1 MPDFHFGNEV
11 LPVERFLKS
20 VRALKEN
27 KENNLA
33 KNPKMPKLP
42 YLVLAISLLL
52 SLGVTYL
59 FYNSSINKD
68 IARFQNDVTRID
80 TTINNKLRT
89 YIAMLKS
96 GRGFVETVSEVNR
109 ASFRSYVSSLDV
121 RRNYQGLQGI
131 GYAKRVL
138 SYEAEAL
145 AQRMEGEGL
154 TNFRVFPQNSAKYD
168 YIAVLYLEPMDERNR
183 RAIGFDVSS
192 EDVRRLTL
200 EKAAASGEP
209 VATGKLFLV
218 VETEEDK
225 QPGFLICLPIY
236 KGDRNPQDVE
246 ERKRLLD
253 GYVYG
258 AFRANNF
265 LSEVRDASSAEDISV
280 TIYESEATDENI
292 LARTHSFVPEP
303 GRNFKWQTEVNV
315 AGRKWVVE
323 YKALPDFVAK
333 SNSGWTSLIFGGGLV
348 FSLLLFGMTYLESF
362 ARRKSE
368 RFTYEL
374 KESEKEKALLFE
386 KEQQAR
392 QFAEDASRA
401 KDEFIS
407 VVSHE
412 LRTPLNTIAGWARI
426 LQAEDLAPEMKHQAL
441 EKIDKNLRIQTKL
454 VEELL
459 DFSQIITG
467 KGDLNSKLI
476 EVSGVFEAAVADIA
490 VQAREREI
498 NIEKEN
504 TLNGQKIL
512 GDSERLRKALENV
525 LKNAVKF
532 TARNGTVFTEITERN
547 DTIEMKIRDRGRGI
561 NPKFLPHIF
570 EGFRQADSSSTRQF
584 GGLGLG
590 LAISRHIIELHGGS
604 IQAESEGEG
613 EGAVFTI
620 KIPVSKDNNQP
631 SALSATD

>member
-1 MPDFHFGNEV
+1 
-11 LPVERFLKS
+11 
-20 VRALKEN
+20 
-27 KENNLA
+27 
-33 KNPKMPKLP
+33 MPKLP
-42 YLVLAISLLL
+42 YLVLAVSLLV
-52 SLGVTYL
+52 SLAATYL
-59 FYNSSINKD
+59 FYNSAASKD
-68 IARFQNDVTRID
+68 IARFDNDVTRLD
-80 TTINNKLRT
+80 TTINNKIRT

-96 GRGFVETVSEVNR
+96 GRGFVETVGEINR
-109 ASFRSYVSSLDV
+109 DSFRTYVSSLDL
-121 RRNYQGLQGI
+121 RRNYQGVQGI

-145 AQRMEGEGL
+145 AQKMESEGF
-154 TNFRVFPQNSAKYD
+154 TNFRVFPQSAKYD
-168 YIAVLYLEPMDERNR
+168 YIAVLYLEPLDERNR

-192 EDVRRLTL
+192 EDNRRLTL
-200 EKAAASGEP
+200 EKAAVTGEP
-209 VATGKLFLV
+209 VATGKVFLV
-218 VETEEDK
+218 VETEDDK

-236 KGDRNPQDVE
+236 KGDRNPQDAE

-265 LSEVRDASSAEDISV
+265 LAEIRNTSNTEDISI
-280 TIYESEATDENI
+280 TIYENEAADENI
-292 LARTHSFVPEP
+292 LARTHNFVPDA
-303 GRNFKWQTEVNV
+303 GSDFTSRTEIEV
-315 AGRKWVVE
+315 AGRKWIVE
-323 YKALPDFVAK
+323 YKALPAFVAK
-333 SNSGWTSLIFGGGLV
+333 SNSGWTPLIFGSALV

-386 KEQQAR
+386 KEQKAR
-392 QFAEDASRA
+392 RSAEDASRA

-412 LRTPLNTIAGWARI
+412 LRTPLNTIAGWTRI
-426 LQAEDLAPEMKHQAL
+426 LHADTLAPEMKQQAL

-467 KGDLNSKLI
+467 KSDLNSKLVEI
-476 EVSGVFEAAVADIA
+476 SGVFEAAVAGVA
-490 VQAREREI
+490 TQAREKEI

-504 TLNGQKIL
+504 TLNGQKVL
-512 GDSERLRKALENV
+512 GDSERLKKAFENI
-525 LKNAVKF
+525 LRNAVKF
-532 TARNGTVFTEITERN
+532 TSKNGTVFTEIKEQE
-547 DTIEMKIRDRGRGI
+547 DTIEMKIRDSGRGI

-604 IQAESEGEG
+604 IKAESAGEG
-613 EGAVFTI
+613 KGSVFTI
-620 KIPVSKDNNQP
+620 KIPVSKDANHS
-631 SALSATD
+631 SALSSMD

>member
-1 MPDFHFGNEV
+1 M
-11 LPVERFLKS
+11 RTLKGK
-20 VRALKEN
+20 KETVQ
-27 KENNLA
+27 A
-33 KNPKMPKLP
+33 KNPRMPKLP
-42 YLVLAISLLL
+42 YLVLVLSLLL
-52 SLGVTYL
+52 SVGVTYL
-59 FYNSSINKD
+59 FYNSSVNKD

-96 GRGFVETVSEVNR
+96 GRGFVETVGEVNR
-109 ASFRSYVSSLDV
+109 DSFRTYVNSLDL

-131 GYAKRVL
+131 GYARRVL

-145 AQRMEGEGL
+145 AQKMEGEGF
-154 TNFRVFPQNSAKYD
+154 TNFKVFPQSAKYD
-168 YIAVLYLEPMDERNR
+168 YIAVLYLEPLDERNR
-183 RAIGFDVSS
+183 RAIGFDISS
-192 EDVRRLTL
+192 EDIRRLAL
-200 EKAAASGEP
+200 ERAAATGEP

-218 VETEEDK
+218 VETEDDK

-236 KGDRNPQDVE
+236 KGDRSPQDAE

-265 LSEVRDASSAEDISV
+265 LSEVRNTSSTEDISI
-280 TIYESEATDENI
+280 TIYESEAAPENV
-292 LARTHSFVPEP
+292 LAQTHNSVADP
-303 GRNFKWQTEVNV
+303 GRNFQQQTEVNV
-315 AGRKWVVE
+315 AGRKWLVE
-323 YKALPDFVAK
+323 YRALPDFVAK
-333 SNSGWTSLIFGGGLV
+333 SNSGWTSLIFGSGLV

-386 KEQQAR
+386 KEQKAR

-412 LRTPLNTIAGWARI
+412 LRTPLNTIAGWTRI
-426 LQAEDLAPEMKHQAL
+426 LQSDSLVPEMKHQAL
-441 EKIDKNLRIQTKL
+441 EKIDRNLRIQTKL

-467 KGDLNSKLI
+467 KDDLNSKQFEI
-476 EVSGVFEAAVADIA
+476 SGVFEEAVADIA
-490 VQAREREI
+490 AQAREKEI

-504 TLNGQKIL
+504 ALNGQKVL
-512 GDSERLRKALENV
+512 GDSERLKKAFENI

-532 TARNGTVFTEITERN
+532 TSKNGTIFTEIKER
-547 DTIEMKIRDRGRGI
+547 DETIEMKIRDSGRGI
-561 NPKFLPHIF
+561 SPKFLPHIF

-604 IQAESEGEG
+604 IQAESAGEG
-613 EGAVFTI
+613 QGSVFTV
-620 KIPVSKDNNQP
+620 KIPVSKDENHP
-631 SALSATD
+631 SALSSTD

>member
-1 MPDFHFGNEV
+1 
-11 LPVERFLKS
+11 
-20 VRALKEN
+20 
-27 KENNLA
+27 
-33 KNPKMPKLP
+33 MPKLP
-42 YLVLAISLLL
+42 FLVLAVSLLV
-52 SLGVTYL
+52 SLAATYL
-59 FYNSSINKD
+59 FHISSANKD
-68 IARFQNDVTRID
+68 IASFQNDVTRID
-80 TTINNKLRT
+80 TTINNKIRT
-89 YIAMLKS
+89 YVAMLKS
-96 GRGFVETVSEVNR
+96 GRGFIETVDEINR
-109 ASFRSYVSSLDV
+109 DSFRIYVSSLDL
-121 RRNYQGLQGI
+121 RRNYQGVQGI
-131 GYAKRVL
+131 GYAKKVL
-138 SYEAEAL
+138 SFEAEAL
-145 AQRMEGEGL
+145 AQKMEAEGF
-154 TNFRVFPQNSAKYD
+154 TNFRIFPQNSAKYD
-168 YIAVLYLEPMDERNR
+168 YIAVLYLEPHDERNR

-192 EDVRRLTL
+192 EDNRRMTL
-200 EKAAASGEP
+200 EKAAATGEP
-209 VATGKLFLV
+209 VATGKVFLV
-218 VETEEDK
+218 VETEDDK

-236 KGDRNPQDVE
+236 KGDRNPQDAE

-265 LSEVRDASSAEDISV
+265 LTEVKEATKTQDISIA
-280 TIYESEATDENI
+280 IYDGEAASENV
-292 LARTHSFVPEP
+292 LAQTHGFAPRTSGDFTMRKEID
-303 GRNFKWQTEVNV
+303 V
-315 AGRKWVVE
+315 AGRKWIVE

-333 SNSGWTSLIFGGGLV
+333 SNSGWTPLILGSGLV

-386 KEQQAR
+386 KEQKAR
-392 QFAEDASRA
+392 RFAEDASRA

-412 LRTPLNTIAGWARI
+412 LRTPLNTIAGWTRI
-426 LQAEDLAPEMKHQAL
+426 MQADDLAPEMKQQAL

-467 KGDLNSKLI
+467 KGDLTSKLI
-476 EVSGVFEAAVADIA
+476 EISGVFESAVADVA
-490 VQAREREI
+490 AQARDREI

-504 TLNGQKIL
+504 ALNGQKVL
-512 GDSERLRKALENV
+512 GDSERLKKAFENV
-525 LKNAVKF
+525 LRNAVKF
-532 TARNGTVFTEITERN
+532 TAKNGTVFTEIKQQ
-547 DTIEMKIRDRGRGI
+547 DDAIQMKIRDSGRGI

-604 IQAESEGEG
+604 IKAESAGEG
-613 EGAVFTI
+613 QGSVFTI
-620 KIPVSKDNNQP
+620 KIPVSGENNQT
-631 SALSATD
+631 ALSSTD

>member
-1 MPDFHFGNEV
+1 
-11 LPVERFLKS
+11 
-20 VRALKEN
+20 VRTLKEN
-27 KENNLA
+27 KSA
-33 KNPKMPKLP
+33 GKPKMPKLP
-42 YLVLAISLLL
+42 FLVLAVSLLV
-52 SLGVTYL
+52 SLAATYL
-59 FYNSSINKD
+59 FYLSSANKD
-68 IARFQNDVTRID
+68 IASFQNDVTRID
-80 TTINNKLRT
+80 TTINNKIRT

-96 GRGFVETVSEVNR
+96 GRGFIETIDEINR
-109 ASFRSYVSSLDV
+109 DSFRTYVSSLDL
-121 RRNYQGLQGI
+121 RRNYQGVQGI
-131 GYAKRVL
+131 GYAKKVL
-138 SYEAEAL
+138 SFEAEAL
-145 AQRMEGEGL
+145 AQKMEAEGF
-154 TNFRVFPQNSAKYD
+154 TNFRIFPQNSAKYD
-168 YIAVLYLEPMDERNR
+168 YFAVLYLEPLDERNR

-192 EDVRRLTL
+192 EDNRRMTL
-200 EKAAASGEP
+200 EKAAATGEP
-209 VATGKLFLV
+209 VATGKVFLV

-236 KGDRNPQDVE
+236 KGDHNPQDAE

-253 GYVYG
+253 GFVYG

-265 LSEVRDASSAEDISV
+265 LAEVKDATKTQDISIA
-280 TIYESEATDENI
+280 IYDGEAAPENI
-292 LARTHSFVPEP
+292 LAQTHSQPPQASGDFTLRKEID
-303 GRNFKWQTEVNV
+303 V
-315 AGRKWVVE
+315 AGRKWIVE
-323 YKALPDFVAK
+323 YKALPDFVEK
-333 SNSGWTSLIFGGGLV
+333 SNSGWTPLILGSGLV

-386 KEQQAR
+386 KEQKAR
-392 QFAEDASRA
+392 RFAEDASRA

-412 LRTPLNTIAGWARI
+412 LRTPLNTIAGWTRI
-426 LQAEDLAPEMKHQAL
+426 MQADDLAPEMKQQAL

-467 KGDLNSKLI
+467 KGDLTSKLI
-476 EVSGVFEAAVADIA
+476 EISGVFEDAVANVA
-490 VQAREREI
+490 AQAHDKEI

-504 TLNGQKIL
+504 ALNGQKVL
-512 GDSERLRKALENV
+512 GDSERLKKAFENV
-525 LKNAVKF
+525 LRNAVKF
-532 TARNGTVFTEITERN
+532 TSKNGTIFTEIKQQ
-547 DTIEMKIRDRGRGI
+547 DDAIEMKIRDSGRGI

-604 IQAESEGEG
+604 IKAESAGEG
-613 EGAVFTI
+613 QGSVFTI
-620 KIPVSKDNNQP
+620 KIPVSGENSQN
-631 SALSATD
+631 ALSSTN

>member
-1 MPDFHFGNEV
+1 
-11 LPVERFLKS
+11 
-20 VRALKEN
+20 
-27 KENNLA
+27 
-33 KNPKMPKLP
+33 MPKLP
-42 YLVLAISLLL
+42 YLVLAVSLLV
-52 SLGVTYL
+52 SLAATYL
-59 FYNSSINKD
+59 FYNSSASKD
-68 IARFQNDVTRID
+68 IARFDNDVTRLD
-80 TTINNKLRT
+80 TTINNKIRI

-96 GRGFVETVSEVNR
+96 GRGFIETVGEINR
-109 ASFRSYVSSLDV
+109 DSFRTYVSSLDL
-121 RRNYQGLQGI
+121 RRNYQGVQGI

-145 AQRMEGEGL
+145 AQKMEGEGF
-154 TNFRVFPQNSAKYD
+154 TNFRIFPQNSAKYD
-168 YIAVLYLEPMDERNR
+168 YIAVLYLEPLDERNR

-192 EDVRRLTL
+192 EDNRRLTL
-200 EKAAASGEP
+200 EKSAVTGEP
-209 VATGKLFLV
+209 VATGKVFLV
-218 VETEEDK
+218 VETEDGK

-236 KGDRNPQDVE
+236 KGDHNPQDAE

-265 LSEVRDASSAEDISV
+265 LAEVRNASNTEDISI
-280 TIYESEATDENI
+280 TIYESEAADENI
-292 LARTHSFVPEP
+292 LARSHSGVPDAGSDFTSRIE
-303 GRNFKWQTEVNV
+303 TEV
-315 AGRKWVVE
+315 AGRKWIVE
-323 YKALPDFVAK
+323 YKALPAFTAK
-333 SNSGWTSLIFGGGLV
+333 SNSGWTSLIFGSGLV

-368 RFTYEL
+368 KFTYEL

-386 KEQQAR
+386 KEQKAR
-392 QFAEDASRA
+392 RSAEDASRA

-412 LRTPLNTIAGWARI
+412 LRTPLNTIAGWTRI
-426 LQAEDLAPEMKHQAL
+426 LQADTLAPEMKQQAL

-467 KGDLNSKLI
+467 KSDLNSKLVEI
-476 EVSGVFEAAVADIA
+476 SGVFEDAVADVA
-490 VQAREREI
+490 AQAREKEI

-504 TLNGQKIL
+504 TLNGQKVL
-512 GDSERLRKALENV
+512 GDSERLKKAFENI
-525 LKNAVKF
+525 LRNAVKF
-532 TARNGTVFTEITERN
+532 TSKNGTVFTEIKEQEE
-547 DTIEMKIRDRGRGI
+547 TIEMKIRDSGRGI

-604 IQAESEGEG
+604 IKAESAGEG
-613 EGAVFTI
+613 KGSVFTI
-620 KIPVSKDNNQP
+620 KIPVSKAANHS
-631 SALSATD
+631 SALPAMD

>member
-1 MPDFHFGNEV
+1 V
-11 LPVERFLKS
+11 QT
-20 VRALKEN
+20 LKEKREN
-27 KENNLA
+27 KA
-33 KNPKMPKLP
+33 AGNPKMPKLP

-59 FYNSSINKD
+59 FHASAVNKD
-68 IARFQNDVTRID
+68 VARFQNDVTRID

-96 GRGFVETVSEVNR
+96 GRGFVETVTEVNR
-109 ASFRSYVSSLDV
+109 DSFRTYVGSLDIK
-121 RRNYQGLQGI
+121 RNYQGLQGI

-145 AQRMEGEGL
+145 AQRMEAEGF
-154 TNFRVFPQNSAKYD
+154 TNFRVFPQSAKYD
-168 YIAVLYLEPMDERNR
+168 YIAVLYIEPMDERNR
-183 RAIGFDVSS
+183 RAIGFDISS
-192 EDVRRLTL
+192 EDNRRLAL
-200 EKAAASGEP
+200 ENATVTGEP
-209 VATGKLFLV
+209 VATGKVFLV

-236 KGDRNPQDVE
+236 KGDHNPQDVE

-253 GYVYG
+253 GYIYG

-265 LSEVRDASSAEDISV
+265 LSEVRNASTTEDISV
-280 TIYESEATDENI
+280 TIYESEAAPENI
-292 LARTHSFVPEP
+292 LAQTHSSVADP
-303 GRNFKWQTEVNV
+303 GNDFKFQSDVNV

-333 SNSGWTSLIFGGGLV
+333 SNSGWTSLIFGSGLV

-386 KEQQAR
+386 KEQKAR
-392 QFAEDASRA
+392 RFAEDASRA

-412 LRTPLNTIAGWARI
+412 LRTPLNTIAGWTRI
-426 LQAEDLAPEMKHQAL
+426 LQADNIAPEMKNQAL

-476 EVSGVFEAAVADIA
+476 EISGVFEDAVAVVA
-490 VQAREREI
+490 AQAREKEI
-498 NIEKEN
+498 SIEKEN
-504 TLNGQKIL
+504 ALNGQTVL
-512 GDSERLRKALENV
+512 GDSERLKKAFENV

-532 TARNGTVFTEITERN
+532 TAKNGTVFTEITERN
-547 DTIEMKIRDRGRGI
+547 DTIEMKIRDSGRGI
-561 NPKFLPHIF
+561 SPKFLPHIF

-604 IQAESEGEG
+604 IQAESAGEG
-613 EGAVFTI
+613 QGSVFTI
-620 KIPVSKDNNQP
+620 KIPVSKNDNHP
-631 SALSATD
+631 SALSSTD

>member
-1 MPDFHFGNEV
+1 
-11 LPVERFLKS
+11 
-20 VRALKEN
+20 VRTLKEN
-27 KENNLA
+27 KSA
-33 KNPKMPKLP
+33 GKPKMPKLP
-42 YLVLAISLLL
+42 FLVLAVSLLV
-52 SLGVTYL
+52 SFAATYL
-59 FYNSSINKD
+59 FYLSSANKD
-68 IARFQNDVTRID
+68 IASFQNDVTRID
-80 TTINNKLRT
+80 TTINNKIRT

-96 GRGFVETVSEVNR
+96 GRGFIETVNEINR
-109 ASFRSYVSSLDV
+109 DSFRTYVSSLDL
-121 RRNYQGLQGI
+121 RRNYQGVQGI
-131 GYAKRVL
+131 GYAKKVL
-138 SYEAEAL
+138 SFEAEAL
-145 AQRMEGEGL
+145 ARKMEAEGF
-154 TNFRVFPQNSAKYD
+154 TNFRVFPQNSSKYD
-168 YIAVLYLEPMDERNR
+168 YIAVLYLEPLDERNR

-192 EDVRRLTL
+192 EDNRRMTL
-200 EKAAASGEP
+200 EKASATGEA
-209 VATGKLFLV
+209 VATGKVFLV

-236 KGDRNPQDVE
+236 KGDHNPQDAE
-246 ERKRLLD
+246 ERRQLLD

-265 LSEVRDASSAEDISV
+265 LTEVKEATKTQDISIA
-280 TIYESEATDENI
+280 IYDGEAAPENI
-292 LARTHSFVPEP
+292 LAQTNNSVPQASKDFTLRREID
-303 GRNFKWQTEVNV
+303 V
-315 AGRKWVVE
+315 AGRKWIVE

-333 SNSGWTSLIFGGGLV
+333 SNSGWTPLIFGSGLI
-348 FSLLLFGMTYLESF
+348 FSFLLFGMTYLESF

-386 KEQQAR
+386 KEQKAR
-392 QFAEDASRA
+392 RFAEDASRA

-412 LRTPLNTIAGWARI
+412 LRTPLNTIAGWTRI
-426 LQAEDLAPEMKHQAL
+426 MQADDLAPEMKRQAL

-467 KGDLNSKLI
+467 KGDLTSKLI
-476 EVSGVFEAAVADIA
+476 EISGVFEDAVADVA
-490 VQAREREI
+490 AQALEKEI

-504 TLNGQKIL
+504 ALNGQKVL
-512 GDSERLRKALENV
+512 GDSERLKKAFENV
-525 LKNAVKF
+525 LRNAVKF
-532 TARNGTVFTEITERN
+532 TAKNGTIFTEIKQQ
-547 DTIEMKIRDRGRGI
+547 DDAIEMKIRDSGRGI

-604 IQAESEGEG
+604 IKAESAGEG
-613 EGAVFTI
+613 QGSVFTI
-620 KIPVSKDNNQP
+620 KIPVSAENNQN
-631 SALSATD
+631 ALSSTN